1 MLVVSD
7 ASPLRYLILVGSAD
21 VLPKLFGRVV
31 APPEVIAELSR
42 PKTPEAV
49 RSWVAARPDWLEVKG
64 PAQTMEAKGLGL
76 GEREAI
82 SLAQEMKAEA
92 VLLDDRDAV
101 KEAKE
106 RGLTVLGTLAL
117 LDEAA
122 SRGLI
127 ADLSATLERLV
138 KETNFRRNP
147 TTDGI
152 MRGMLRREV
161 DRRHSHQQEQAAP
174 SHEVTQ
180 GEKPDLR
187 HGRGPKMEM

>member
-7 ASPLRYLILVGSAD
+7 ASPLRYLILVESAD
-21 VLPKLFGRVV
+21 VLPKMFGRVV
-31 APPEVIAELSR
+31 APPEVITELSQ

-49 RSWVAARPDWLEVKG
+49 RTWISARPAWLEVQG
-64 PAQTMEAKGLGL
+64 PAETMEAKGLGL
-76 GEREAI
+76 GERQAI
-82 SLAQEMKAEA
+82 SLAQEIRAEA

-101 KEAKE
+101 KEARS
-106 RGLTVLGTLAL
+106 RGLMVLGTLAL

-127 ADLSATLERLV
+127 GDLHGTLERLL

-152 MRGMLRREV
+152 MRAMLRREF
-161 DRRHSHQQEQAAP
+161 DRRHSHQQDQAAP
-174 SHEVTQ
+174 THEQ
-180 GEKPDLR
+180 SPDLKQN
-187 HGRGPKMEM
+187 GGFKPGM

>member
-21 VLPKLFGRVV
+21 VLPRLFGRVV

-49 RSWVAARPDWLEVKG
+49 RTWVSTRPDWLEVKG
-64 PAQTMEAKGLGL
+64 PTQTMEAKGLGL

-82 SLAQEMKAEA
+82 SLAQEIRAEA

-101 KEAKE
+101 KEAKA

-122 SRGLI
+122 SRGLLT
-127 ADLSATLERLV
+127 DLHGTLERLV

-147 TTDGI
+147 TTDGM
-152 MRGMLRREV
+152 MRGMLQREF
-161 DRRHSHQQEQAAP
+161 DRRQSHQQDQAAP
-174 SHEVTQ
+174 SQ
-180 GEKPDLR
+180 GQAEEQKPDLK
-187 HGRGPKMEM
+187 HNGGFKMGM

>member
-7 ASPLRYLILVGSAD
+7 TSPLRYLILVGCAD
-21 VLPKLFGRVV
+21 VLPKMFSRVV

-49 RSWVAARPDWLEVKG
+49 RSWLAARPEWLEVQG

-76 GEREAI
+76 GERQAI
-82 SLAQEMKAEA
+82 SLAQEIRAEA

-101 KEAKE
+101 KEAKS
-106 RGLTVLGTLAL
+106 RGLMVLGTLAL

-127 ADLSATLERLV
+127 GDLHETLEKLV

-147 TTDGI
+147 TTDGL
-152 MRGMLRREV
+152 MRDMLRREF
-161 DRRHSHQQEQAAP
+161 DRKQ
-174 SHEVTQ
+174 SHEQ
-180 GEKPDLR
+180 SPDLKPN
-187 HGRGPKMEM
+187 GGYKPGV